1 MLKAFLE
8 IFQLDLDPISKQ
20 CQRWGAAYVH
30 QSPPSSQFDKWISE
44 GRNDGRC
51 LIDDFNSIAVCG
63 DFLASKGPR
72 GGMSLGF

>member
-30 QSPPSSQFDKWISE
+30 QSPPSSRFDE
-44 GRNDGRC
+44 GNDGRC
-51 LIDDFNSIAVCG
+51 LIDHSNSIAVCG
-63 DFLASKGPR
+63 DFLAAKGPR
-72 GGMSLGF
+72 GGMPLGF